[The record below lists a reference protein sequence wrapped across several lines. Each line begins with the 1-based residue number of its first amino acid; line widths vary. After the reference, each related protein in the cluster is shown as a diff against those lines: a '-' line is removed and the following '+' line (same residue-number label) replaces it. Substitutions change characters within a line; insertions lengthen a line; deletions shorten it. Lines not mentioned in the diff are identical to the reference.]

1 MKFQMRFFVLKTRR
15 KTTIFK
21 IYAFDFLSN
30 LAQLDMFLCAQTP
43 LTNVMEYLE
52 CHHMGPEQVCSK
64 SASKS
69 IEKFLGLGTYPSY
82 G

>member
-21 IYAFDFLSN
+21 IYAFDFHLK
-30 LAQLDMFLCAQTP
+30 LAQLDMFLYASSAIIWGP
-43 LTNVMEYLE
+43 SKVATNQFPKVVEN
-52 CHHMGPEQVCSK
+52 
-64 SASKS
+64 
-69 IEKFLGLGTYPSY
+69 FLVSGTFPTY